1 MRRRPWISIEIE
13 PDSRVAWVSGQN
25 VRPLIERAGGRPLW
39 SATRR
44 AWNTSSEVGRDLLA
58 VAEHAGY
65 AVVFSAGGEDF
76 DDAA

>member
-13 PDSRVAWVSGQN
+13 PGSAVAWVQGQN
-25 VRPLIERAGGRPLW
+25 VKPLIEQAGGRPLW

-44 AWNTSSEVGRDLLA
+44 AWNTSADVGRDLLA

-65 AVVFSAGGEDF
+65 AVAFDQGGDY